1 MTFGVTRL
9 FARIHRRF
17 GDLSTNLFTSG
28 LPSATVI
35 VPVACTI
42 LAPVHRPRELVAPL
56 TVDRDFSMRVIDPA
70 DFLSEDEVLRRWPML
85 TEAELSRCRA
95 ISIVHISGYRNAGK

>member
-9 FARIHRRF
+9 FVRSRRRF

-35 VPVACTI
+35 VPVACTA
-42 LAPVHRPRELVAPL
+42 LHVS
-56 TVDRDFSMRVIDPA
+56 TGRVSS
-70 DFLSEDEVLRRWPML
+70 LL
-85 TEAELSRCRA
+85 
-95 ISIVHISGYRNAGK
+95 H

>member
-1 MTFGVTRL
+1 MAYIARAAGFGVDGVLKVARPKRFELLTPRFVVTRL
-9 FARIHRRF
+9 FVRTHRRF

-42 LAPVHRPRELVAPL
+42 LARVHRPRELVAPL
-56 TVDRDFSMRVIDPA
+56 AVDRDFSMRVINPA
-70 DFLSEDEVLRRWPML
+70 DLLSEDE
-85 TEAELSRCRA
+85 
-95 ISIVHISGYRNAGK
+95 